1 MRQNVNVARLV
12 KENRD
17 QAIRLLKQLIA
28 FDSQVI
34 EQGRQGGEGLIQ
46 EYIADELR
54 TVGAEVDIFEPDN
67 GQLEKYP
74 DFNPDHD
81 YRGRPNVVGVLKGIG
96 GGRSLILNGHADTVS
111 PGDIALWKHHPHSG
125 TITTGEQGITGL
137 GAVDMKGGLAA
148 MLMAV
153 KIAKEMKLQF
163 KGDIIF
169 QSAVDEEGGGNGT
182 LACVDRGY
190 KADVALIA
198 EPTSLKIAC
207 AHRGA
212 MHLRIRTRGI
222 STHASMKSKG
232 VNAVEKMVEV
242 MRALSSLERE
252 WSIAKKH
259 SLLPSPTISFC
270 QINGGNGASIIPAE
284 CETKVNIK
292 YLPAERTE
300 DIKEEIEER
309 INAVAGADPWLR
321 DNPPE
326 LKWLLNTSPYEASTA
341 HPLVEVLKEAV
352 KMAVG
357 REVITGLPSG
367 ADARILN
374 NIGGIP
380 TFICGPGELAQ
391 AHHID
396 ETLPLKEYLQ
406 AIEVYLRVIMNWVG

>member
-1 MRQNVNVARLV
+1 M
-12 KENRD
+12 
-17 QAIRLLKQLIA
+17 
-28 FDSQVI
+28 
-34 EQGRQGGEGLIQ
+34 
-46 EYIADELR
+46 
-54 TVGAEVDIFEPDN
+54 
-67 GQLEKYP
+67 
-74 DFNPDHD
+74 
-81 YRGRPNVVGVLKGIG
+81 
-96 GGRSLILNGHADTVS
+96 
-111 PGDIALWKHHPHSG
+111 
-125 TITTGEQGITGL
+125 
-137 GAVDMKGGLAA
+137 
-148 MLMAV
+148 
-153 KIAKEMKLQF
+153 
-163 KGDIIF
+163 
-169 QSAVDEEGGGNGT
+169 
-182 LACVDRGY
+182 
-190 KADVALIA
+190 
-198 EPTSLKIAC
+198 
-207 AHRGA
+207 
-212 MHLRIRTRGI
+212 
-222 STHASMKSKG
+222 
-232 VNAVEKMVEV
+232 
-242 MRALSSLERE
+242 
-252 WSIAKKH
+252 
-259 SLLPSPTISFC
+259 
-270 QINGGNGASIIPAE
+270 GGNGASIIPAE